1 MDTRPERRDGGVDG
15 VFFLQAREVDLLLH
29 PSLVRVKTSL
39 GIKVLEKSKNIL
51 IGSEKFCFSPGEY
64 LTLSLV
70 NLLTHTLLST
80 QRELKQT
87 TVHLSF
93 GR

>member
-1 MDTRPERRDGGVDG
+1 MSWCEPVNLPERGYGGVYR
-15 VFFLQAREVDLLLH
+15 VFVVSQTVKVDLLLH
-29 PSLVRVKTSL
+29 
-39 GIKVLEKSKNIL
+39 
-51 IGSEKFCFSPGEY
+51 PGEY

-87 TVHLSF
+87 TVNLSF